1 MDNKLV
7 YVSREFHGSTDTDP
21 LIRVFSSRENALGYV
36 TFKGYS
42 MTEVS
47 SRLMRG
53 YDGDDEI
60 DIQMVA
66 LD

>member
-7 YVSREFHGSTDTDP
+7 YVSREFHGSNDDDP
-21 LIRVFSSRENALGYV
+21 LIRVFSSRENAIDYA

-42 MTEVS
+42 VTAVS